1 MRGRVPAWIIAEE
14 LRQERAKRKRDRFLR
29 RLPAGERELLKK
41 RIRLAR
47 KRIAAKEFRRLCDAH
62 THCPTCGVHMHTDA
76 SHIDWEQVRGYP
88 SDPCD
93 DCCCGACGSRKAYPG
108 QCHC

>member
-1 MRGRVPAWIIAEE
+1 MRGRVPAWILAAE
-14 LRQERAKRKRDRFLR
+14 LRQERAKRNRDRFLR
-29 RLPAGERELLKK
+29 RLPAVERERLKK

-47 KRIAAKEFRRLCDAH
+47 KRIAAKEFRRLCDQH
-62 THCPTCGVHMHTDA
+62 THCPSCGVHMHIDA

-93 DCCCGACGSRKAYPG
+93 DWCAAALPARHVCTV
-108 QCHC
+108 